1 MLDYLPAVTIHS
13 AIADPGNWESK
24 NSKGQVAGHGCV
36 QLWYFFRAIDF
47 QGCGDVEIDLRI
59 AALALDKSLYTIRRW
74 LKFGLEMGFFRGCRR
89 VGTKQYRI
97 FYTSLKN
104 ICNRL
109 NLADIGACTDIEVK
123 DLKNAKFIATEATT
137 KQLQEQSRFQASEG
151 KRKNLKKCIPSPEV
165 LTTSDLCTG
174 AILYKVGRFTYLK
187 FYAHPHGASQK
198 RISQN
203 LSRHPSTIQRRLS
216 DGYRQRH
223 LIKPIPKTQLL
234 ASPKRTVIG
243 CVPCPGDKTRT
254 MAIHGIDKGF
264 KQKIWKTSLG
274 YFRLCPNVYDIS
286 VELTSR
292 RRLRSKIK
300 RSVKNYESKRWI
312 REEDEFKRWM
322 ASEEGRTIRQ
332 QGQEF
337 ISSLYET

>member
-36 QLWYFFRAIDF
+36 QLWYFFRGVDF
-47 QGCGDVEIDLRI
+47 QGCGNVTIDLRI

-97 FYTSLKN
+97 FYTSLEN
-104 ICNRL
+104 ICLSL

-137 KQLQEQSRFQASEG
+137 KQLQEQSRFQASSG

-165 LTTSDLCTG
+165 LTTSDLCSG

-198 RISQN
+198 RMAYN

-216 DGYRQRH
+216 DGYRRLH
-223 LIKPIPKTQLL
+223 GLKPIPKTQLL
-234 ASPKRTVIG
+234 ASPKRTIIQYAPV
-243 CVPCPGDKTRT
+243 VVR
-254 MAIHGIDKGF
+254 GIDKGF

-274 YFRLCPNVYDIS
+274 YFRLCPNVYDLE
-286 VELTSR
+286 VGLTSK

-300 RSVKNYESKRWI
+300 RSVKDYKVKKAFNQ
-312 REEDEFKRWM
+312 EDDFKLWM
-322 ASEEGRTIRQ
+322 SGEGRELREQ
-332 QGQEF
+332 WQKS
-337 ISSLYET
+337 ISSDYET